1 MSLHP
6 LVELSLGGEVRKA
19 AGFKAAAAALNGEGL
34 ASQYQAEIA
43 NAPSRHG
50 AGKKYLVAYN
60 SRLASARKPARDS
73 EHLCLALVDHCR
85 REGAGLAL
93 PDEAGDVHFVHAH
106 LPVKSAQEDKARGA
120 EDPNRGLLPIDLL
133 GIGPEERMVLAR
145 VKFVAPEATRAG
157 TGETPLRAL
166 LEGLASAAIATANR
180 ADLGQEVAERVGR
193 SFSDQPP
200 LLLILGSPRY
210 WELCRKREAQKGAA
224 WINQME
230 RLQREIEE
238 QLGVRVV
245 YAGLELPAAPAWSDD
260 EDGWPALGEPP
271 RLQPAWDEFAGRVK
285 PKPRPRP
292 KSRPQPTE
300 VIVEADPSRPVRSY
314 AMTDSYTA
322 GDRVEHPRFGVG
334 VVQGVV
340 GPGKIKIRFEGEPRV
355 LVHERA
361 PRPA

>member
-1 MSLHP
+1 MGLHP
-6 LVELSLGGEVRKA
+6 LIERSKDREVRQAKGFRQAAAELSGEALAKDYEDELAQAPRRSA
-19 AGFKAAAAALNGEGL
+19 AGRRYLANRTKPRRGSREDDQLAMALSRWCHANGP
-34 ASQYQAEIA
+34 I
-43 NAPSRHG
+43 
-50 AGKKYLVAYN
+50 
-60 SRLASARKPARDS
+60 
-73 EHLCLALVDHCR
+73 
-85 REGAGLAL
+85 AL
-93 PDEAGDVHFVHAH
+93 PDETAVAFLDFQIP
-106 LPVKSAQEDKARGA
+106 LQSAQPDRADPS
-120 EDPNRGLLPIDLL
+120 DPNLGIGKVDLL
-133 GIGPEERMVLAR
+133 GLTDTGRLVVTALKYVAADGAR
-145 VKFVAPEATRAG
+145 VG
-157 TGETPLRAL
+157 TGDTPLRSL
-166 LEGLASAAIATANR
+166 LETLASCAVVEANR
-180 ADLGQEVAERVGR
+180 EALAAEVAERFER
-193 SFSDQPP
+193 EPSDERP
-200 LLLILGSPRY
+200 LLLVLGTARY
-210 WELCRKREAQKGAA
+210 WELSRRREAQKGAA

-238 QLGVRVV
+238 QFGVRVV

-260 EDGWPALGEPP
+260 EHGWPALGEPP
-271 RLQPAWDEFAGRVK
+271 RIQPAWDEFAGRVK

-300 VIVEADPSRPVRSY
+300 VIVEADPSRPVRAY